1 MGPEVIKIYI
11 LIYYLN
17 YRAEKYIFDVWE
29 TANYQKMRNAYMNE
43 LRFTNTNE

>member
-1 MGPEVIKIYI
+1 MGPEVIKILI

-17 YRAEKYIFDVWE
+17 YRAE